1 MLPDLQNTRDGGLQC
16 VTRLAES
23 TWDWAQTCMVVQSFD
38 KQSAPFYLIW
48 EGGLEGVFVCF
59 LLVVVLFWG
68 GRGLC
73 VCFVFVFLFVVVFER
88 GDTIWLS

>member
-23 TWDWAQTCMVVQSFD
+23 TWDWAQTYMVVQSFD
-38 KQSAPFYLIW
+38 KQRAPFYFI
-48 EGGLEGVFVCF
+48 GGGGGGALLFFLGGG
-59 LLVVVLFWG
+59 LLVVLFFG

-73 VCFVFVFLFVVVFER
+73 VCCLVFCCCF
-88 GDTIWLS
+88 